1 MKNAFSRGSLLMHS
15 RYETYRIA
23 LAFWD
28 RALKRRALC
37 GIMNVSGEIYSP
49 AGTLKTEKRSGN
61 AIPYK

>member
-1 MKNAFSRGSLLMHS
+1 MHS
-15 RYETYRIA
+15 RYEIYRIA

-28 RALKRRALC
+28 RALKRRALR
-37 GIMNVSGEIYSP
+37 GIMDVSGEIYSP